1 MSSQGYRT
9 RGKVIRSSDLI
20 RAARL
25 DGTLYEEVKANTT
38 STVSALGVV
47 VLVALA
53 HGAGGFVR
61 AVAFKRDPPAEGF
74 LIGVQGE
81 IVFWVGSSFAIYLIG
96 RYLLGSAATYGQV
109 LRPVGFAAVPGLL
122 IFVAALASLV
132 GAQVVVFAVLV
143 PWRLATSFV
152 AVERALEVGRPKSAV
167 ALLLGV
173 VCGLVLVE
181 LGTVT
186 LLNVLA

>member
-1 MSSQGYRT
+1 LGSWHWW
-9 RGKVIRSSDLI
+9 
-20 RAARL
+20 RAR
-25 DGTLYEEVKANTT
+25 
-38 STVSALGVV
+38 
-47 VLVALA
+47 
-53 HGAGGFVR
+53 
-61 AVAFKRDPPAEGF
+61 PPAEGF

-122 IFVAALASLV
+122 ILIAALASLV

>member
-1 MSSQGYRT
+1 MP
-9 RGKVIRSSDLI
+9 SSDLI

-38 STVSALGVV
+38 YTRSALGIVA
-47 VLVALA
+47 LVALA

-74 LIGVQGE
+74 LIGAQGE

-96 RYLLGSAATYGQV
+96 RYLLGRAVTYGQI
-109 LRPVGFAAVPGLL
+109 LRPLGFAAVPRLL
-122 IFVAALASLV
+122 ILAAALTSLV
-132 GAQVVVFAVLV
+132 GAELVVFAVLV

-152 AVERALEVGRPKSAV
+152 VVERALGVGRAKSAV

-173 VCGLVLVE
+173 GCGLVLVG

-186 LLNVLA
+186 LLNMVT

>member
-1 MSSQGYRT
+1 
-9 RGKVIRSSDLI
+9 
-20 RAARL
+20 
-25 DGTLYEEVKANTT
+25 LYEEVKANTT
-38 STVSALGVV
+38 SPVSALGVV
-47 VLVALA
+47 ALVALA

-61 AVAFKRDPPAEGF
+61 AVAFFKRDPPAEGF

-81 IVFWVGSSFAIYLIG
+81 IVFWVGSSFVIYLIG
-96 RYLLGSAATYGQV
+96 RYLLGSTTTYGQV
-109 LRPVGFAAVPGLL
+109 LRPLGFAAVPGLL
-122 IFVAALASLV
+122 ILFAALASLV
-132 GAQVVVFAVLV
+132 DAQVVVFAVLA

>member
-1 MSSQGYRT
+1 
-9 RGKVIRSSDLI
+9 
-20 RAARL
+20 
-25 DGTLYEEVKANTT
+25 
-38 STVSALGVV
+38 
-47 VLVALA
+47 
-53 HGAGGFVR
+53 
-61 AVAFKRDPPAEGF
+61 
-74 LIGVQGE
+74 VQGE

-122 IFVAALASLV
+122 ILVAALASLV